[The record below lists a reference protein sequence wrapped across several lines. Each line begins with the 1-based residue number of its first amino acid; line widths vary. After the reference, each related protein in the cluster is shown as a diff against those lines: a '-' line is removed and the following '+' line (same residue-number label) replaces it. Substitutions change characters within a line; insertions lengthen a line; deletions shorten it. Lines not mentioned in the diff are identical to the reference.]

1 MTDIC
6 FHPEVLRNRPKHKA
20 PFATSL
26 IVVMIVSILI
36 AIVIS
41 VYSEIEIISPTTGRI
56 IPVGKANTVRSTS
69 MGLVEQVRI
78 EEGQQVLQ
86 GQVLVT
92 LNTKQITADITSV
105 SSELRD
111 VQARIH
117 ALVPYRQLTAIKKPK
132 EFSNLYQEIA
142 YARYLKLNNDLEDL
156 NEQMRELES
165 ENTVIDQQKKRLMK
179 QLPLERKRLNAN
191 SKLKNSGYASEITYL
206 DQEVKLAQLQSDIS
220 LSNAQSF
227 ALDIKRTNLEKD
239 KQKIKDNFQL
249 VLMEELRTLN
259 LSKVDLEQRLAKL
272 EEVRR
277 NSLIKS
283 PISGVVQELSAIDE
297 GNYIEEGEV
306 LLKVIPANAPPIAE
320 IMIPSKD
327 IGFIHVGQN
336 ARVKVDAFSYTRYG
350 SLPAEVSYIS
360 QDAVMEN
367 EQLFYPAYLTL
378 EETHFNIKG
387 NDMHVQYGMSVKA
400 DIITGDRPLIDYFI
414 APIKEN
420 LDQALIER

>member
-1 MTDIC
+1 MTEIC
-6 FHPEVLRNRPKHKA
+6 FHPEVLRNRAKHKA
-20 PFATSL
+20 PFASSL
-26 IVVMIVSILI
+26 IVVMIVSIII

-41 VYSEIEIISPTTGRI
+41 IYSEIEIISPTTGRI

-69 MGLVEQVRI
+69 MGLVEEVRV
-78 EEGQQVLQ
+78 EEGQQVRQ
-86 GQVLVT
+86 GQILVT

-105 SSELRD
+105 SSELMD
-111 VQARIH
+111 VQARIN
-117 ALVPYRQLTAIKKPK
+117 ALVPYRQLTAIEKQE

-156 NEQMRELES
+156 DEQKRELES
-165 ENTVIDQQKKRLMK
+165 ENAVIDQQRKRLMK
-179 QLPLERKRLNAN
+179 QLPLEQKRLQAN
-191 SKLKNSGYASEITYL
+191 SQLKNSGYASEMTFL
-206 DQEVKLAQLQSDIS
+206 NQEVKLAQLQSDIS
-220 LSNAQSF
+220 LSRAQSY
-227 ALDIKRTNLEKD
+227 ALNIKIANLEKD
-239 KQKIKDNFQL
+239 KKKVQDSFQL
-249 VLMEELRTLN
+249 ALMEELRVLK
-259 LSKVDLEQRLAKL
+259 LKKVDLEQRLAKL

-277 NSLIKS
+277 NSQIKS
-283 PISGVVQELSAIDE
+283 PISGVVQELSAIDQ

-306 LLKVIPANAPPIAE
+306 LLKVIPADAPPIAE

-378 EETHFNIKG
+378 EETHFDIKG
-387 NDMHVQYGMSVKA
+387 KEMRVQYGMSVKA